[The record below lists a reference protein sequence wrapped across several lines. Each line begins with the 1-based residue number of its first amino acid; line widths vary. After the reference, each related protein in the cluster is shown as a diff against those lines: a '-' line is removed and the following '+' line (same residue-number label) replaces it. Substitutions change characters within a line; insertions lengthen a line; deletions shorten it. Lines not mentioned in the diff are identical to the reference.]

1 MAQVI
6 RHDIDYVGAE
16 YGLNNQRCKY
26 HNVILDVFDGSRYN
40 ASMKVNSSIIAS
52 FVVGAIVA
60 SLPYTLSSGKTVAQ
74 GAGPNQ
80 GQGQGQGFPPQ
91 QGGPQGFP
99 GQGQGQFGQGQG
111 FGQGQQRFG
120 GSPMVNSMTSAG
132 NNLFVAAGD
141 TIYKIDID
149 SMAIKGQTKL
159 PQPRPQQD
167 QGQNRGGAG
176 RPGNGG
182 GSIPPSNK

>member
-1 MAQVI
+1 MDFI
-6 RHDIDYVGAE
+6 RHVGLRRTE
-16 YGLNNQRCKY
+16 
-26 HNVILDVFDGSRYN
+26 ISYN
-40 ASMKVNSSIIAS
+40 ASMKINSSMVAS
-52 FVVGAIVA
+52 FVVGAILA

-74 GAGPNQ
+74 SAGPN
-80 GQGQGQGFPPQ
+80 QGQGQGFPPQ

-99 GQGQGQFGQGQG
+99 GQGQGQGQG

-120 GSPMVNSMTSAG
+120 GSPMVNVMTTSESW
-132 NNLFVAAGD
+132 LFAAAGD
-141 TIYKIDID
+141 TIYKIEIS
-149 SMAIKGQTKL
+149 SMKIVGQTKL

-182 GSIPPSNK
+182 GGNIPPAK

>member
-1 MAQVI
+1 
-6 RHDIDYVGAE
+6 
-16 YGLNNQRCKY
+16 
-26 HNVILDVFDGSRYN
+26 
-40 ASMKVNSSIIAS
+40 MKINSSIVAS
-52 FVVGAIVA
+52 FVVGAIIA
-60 SLPYTLSSGKTVAQ
+60 ALPYTLSSGKTVAQ

-99 GQGQGQFGQGQG
+99 GQGQGQG

-141 TIYKIDID
+141 TIYKIEIS
-149 SMAIKGQTKL
+149 SMKIVGQTKL

-167 QGQNRGGAG
+167 QGQGQNRGGAG

-182 GSIPPSNK
+182 GSIPPSDK

>member
-1 MAQVI
+1 
-6 RHDIDYVGAE
+6 
-16 YGLNNQRCKY
+16 
-26 HNVILDVFDGSRYN
+26 
-40 ASMKVNSSIIAS
+40 MKVNSSIVAS
-52 FVVGAIVA
+52 FVVGAIIA
-60 SLPYTLSSGKTVAQ
+60 SLPYTLSSGKTIAQ
-74 GAGPNQ
+74 NAGPN
-80 GQGQGQGFPPQ
+80 QGQGQGFPPQ

-99 GQGQGQFGQGQG
+99 GQGQGQ

-149 SMAIKGQTKL
+149 TMVIKGQTKL
-159 PQPRPQQD
+159 PAPRPQQD

-182 GSIPPSNK
+182 GGSIPPNK

>member
-1 MAQVI
+1 
-6 RHDIDYVGAE
+6 
-16 YGLNNQRCKY
+16 
-26 HNVILDVFDGSRYN
+26 
-40 ASMKVNSSIIAS
+40 MKVNSSIIAS
-52 FVVGAIVA
+52 FVVGAVIA
-60 SLPYTLSSGKTVAQ
+60 SLPYSLSSGKTVAQ
-74 GAGPNQ
+74 VAGPNQ
-80 GQGQGQGFPPQ
+80 GQGQGGPGQL
-91 QGGPQGFP
+91 GGPQGFP

-111 FGQGQQRFG
+111 QFGQGQQRFG
-120 GSPMVNSMTSAG
+120 GSPMVNSMTTAG

-159 PQPRPQQD
+159 PAPRPQQD

-182 GSIPPSNK
+182 GNIPPAK